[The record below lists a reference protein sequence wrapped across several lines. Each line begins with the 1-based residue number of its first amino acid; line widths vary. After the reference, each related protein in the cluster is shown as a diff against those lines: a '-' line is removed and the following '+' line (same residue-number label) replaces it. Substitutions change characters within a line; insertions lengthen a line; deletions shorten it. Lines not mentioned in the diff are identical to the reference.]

1 MLALYFLISFPL
13 TLVGAI
19 TAKNFVGP
27 FTSPCR
33 TKQVPRALPIIPWY
47 KGEIAQFF
55 IAGFL
60 PFSAIYVELYY
71 VMISL
76 WGTIMYTPY
85 PILALVF
92 IVLILVTSCITIA
105 MTYLQISQED
115 HYWWWRAIL
124 SGGSTSFFILAYS
137 VFFYNVE
144 SSMEGFLQMAFY
156 AGYTV
161 LTCYAFF
168 LMLSTVGFIS
178 SLLFLK
184 QIYSV
189 IRID

>member
-13 TLVGAI
+13 TLIGAI

-33 TKQVPRALPIIPWY
+33 TKRVPRALPLIPWY
-47 KGEIAQFF
+47 KGALAQFF

-92 IVLILVTSCITIA
+92 IVLILVTCCITIA

-144 SSMEGFLQMAFY
+144 SSMEGFLQMSFY
-156 AGYTV
+156 AGYTI

>member
-1 MLALYFLISFPL
+1 
-13 TLVGAI
+13 
-19 TAKNFVGP
+19 
-27 FTSPCR
+27 
-33 TKQVPRALPIIPWY
+33 
-47 KGEIAQFF
+47 
-55 IAGFL
+55 
-60 PFSAIYVELYY
+60 
-71 VMISL
+71 
-76 WGTIMYTPY
+76 MYTPF
-85 PILALVF
+85 PILVLVF

-124 SGGSTSFFILAYS
+124 SGGSTSLFILAYS
-137 VFFYNVE
+137 IFFYNVE
-144 SSMEGFLQMAFY
+144 SSMFGFLQMAFY
-156 AGYTV
+156 VGYTC
-161 LTCYAFF
+161 LTCFAFF